1 MEFFI
6 EEVIKQSKII
16 KGKLEI
22 LDEEVMQ
29 ITCWP
34 A

>member
-1 MEFFI
+1 MAFYV

-22 LDEEVMQ
+22 LDEEVMK
-29 ITCWP
+29 IT
-34 A
+34 